1 VDARMLPASLSAGH
15 AFSPNGDQRV
25 GATVSSISPDDVADR
40 IAAIRDTY
48 ARDATSA
55 GVCVADGFGVRV
67 IVERGALVVADGI
80 GEHRRTQRFDKATH
94 GLSRIVVV
102 SSSEGF
108 VTFEALRWCQ
118 RLGIAVLALGAD
130 GTPSLASVPRT
141 TDDAR
146 LRRTQALAPSEPYGL
161 DVARRLLG
169 RKLDGQVKLLASR
182 FGELSEAENVRALR
196 EAMEHAGTIDELRQL
211 EATAAALYFGA
222 WTGRPECVPRFA
234 TKDAR
239 RVPAHWRRFE
249 TRRSVLASARSNR
262 KAERPTNAILN
273 YCFALLEA
281 EAVLACQAV
290 GLDAG
295 LGIVHLDAK
304 GRDSLALD
312 LVEPVRPEVE
322 GYVLDLLAA
331 RTFRRAEFAETNEG
345 HVRLRPPLTHELA
358 ESLPRWREAIAPLA
372 EEVAHT
378 LGAVIEGRF
387 VPATPLTSSRAKTAQ
402 AVVKARKA
410 EASRRRQRTAPV
422 RQQPSGPVSLPLGC
436 VECGAVLTNPRHVRC
451 DECIANDPRQLPAIR
466 RRRGDA
472 IASRKRQLAEWDR
485 AHPDVA
491 YDPELFRREI
501 LPRLA
506 SVGLAEIIA
515 AAGCSKASASDIR
528 RGKRTPHVSTWSALA
543 RLAGVEV
550 AGEPAGTDQEDED
563 WVQST
568 TTSTGTPPKPE
579 LRSVLSRGTLAG

>member
-1 VDARMLPASLSAGH
+1 MSGAVVLSVI
-15 AFSPNGDQRV
+15 PEE
-25 GATVSSISPDDVADR
+25 VAER
-40 IAAIRDTY
+40 AAAI
-48 ARDATSA
+48 DATYRRPTVN

-67 IVERGALVVADGI
+67 TVERGALVVADGI
-80 GEHRRTQRFDKATH
+80 GEHRRIRRFDKATH

-102 SSSEGF
+102 ASSEGF
-108 VTFEALRWCQ
+108 VTLEALRWCQ

-146 LRRTQALAPSEPYGL
+146 LRRAQALAPPEPYGIDL
-161 DVARRLLG
+161 ARRLL
-169 RKLDGQVKLLASR
+169 RSKLDGQAKVLAGR
-182 FGELSEAENVRALR
+182 FGELSEAESVTALR

-222 WTGRPECVPRFA
+222 WSGRPECVPRFA
-234 TKDAR
+234 TRDAS
-239 RVPAHWRRFE
+239 RVPPHWHRFE

-290 GLDAG
+290 GLDPG
-295 LGIVHLDAK
+295 LGLVHLDAK

-312 LVEPVRPEVE
+312 LIEPVRPEVE
-322 GYVLDLLAA
+322 GYVLDLLAS
-331 RTFRRAEFAETNEG
+331 RTFRKAELTETNEG

-372 EEVAHT
+372 EEVAHI
-378 LGAVIEGRF
+378 LGAVIAGRF

-410 EASRRRQRTAPV
+410 EASRRTQRNAPP
-422 RQQPSGPVSLPLGC
+422 RQQPVGAVSLPLGC
-436 VECGAVLTNPRHVRC
+436 VDCGAVLTNPRHVRC
-451 DECIANDPRQLPAIR
+451 TNCMVADPRQTLAIR

-472 IASRKRQLAEWDR
+472 IASRKRQLAEWEA

-501 LPRLA
+501 LPRLQG
-506 SVGLAEIIA
+506 VKLAEIA
-515 AAGCSKASASDIR
+515 KAAGCSKASASDIR
-528 RGKRTPHVSTWSALA
+528 RGKWAPHVSTWAALA
-543 RLAGVEV
+543 RL
-550 AGEPAGTDQEDED
+550 GENRGP
-563 WVQST
+563 
-568 TTSTGTPPKPE
+568 
-579 LRSVLSRGTLAG
+579 GTLGT